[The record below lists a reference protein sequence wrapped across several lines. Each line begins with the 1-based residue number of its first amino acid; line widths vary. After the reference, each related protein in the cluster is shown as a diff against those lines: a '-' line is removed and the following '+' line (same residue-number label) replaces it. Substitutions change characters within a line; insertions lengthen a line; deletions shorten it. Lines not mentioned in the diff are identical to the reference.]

1 MDPVTTIMT
10 MLTPLLAYFGAQG
23 TAVVGEWAKLGADN
37 AVAVLDDLLSDCTT
51 PVECAALVM
60 NGSKCTDL
68 CLLAHQQGILPA
80 AATMALA
87 QTSGDV
93 CAILQN
99 VIKPVTPATQPPA
112 TQPPATPAK
121 SSSTGWIVGGV
132 IAVVGVIG
140 AVLWSR
146 HEAPPQPHQR
156 AA

>member
-1 MDPVTTIMT
+1 MDPYTTILT
-10 MLTPLLAYFGAQG
+10 LLTPIVAYLGGQG
-23 TAVVGEWAKLGADN
+23 SIVVGEWAKLGADN
-37 AVAVLDDLLSDCTT
+37 AVAVLDDLLSDCST

-99 VIKPVTPATQPPA
+99 VIKPVQPSTQPPA

-121 SSSTGWIVGGV
+121 SSMGWIIGGAVAVAGV
-132 IAVVGVIG
+132 IAAI
-140 AVLWSR
+140 AWSR

>member
-1 MDPVTTIMT
+1 MDPYTTILT
-10 MLTPLLAYFGAQG
+10 LLTPIIAYFGGQG
-23 TAVVGEWAKLGADN
+23 SAVVGEWAKLGADN
-37 AVAVLDDLLSDCTT
+37 AVAVLDDLLADCTT
-51 PVECAALVM
+51 PVDCAALVM

-99 VIKPVTPATQPPA
+99 VIKPVQPATPPPA
-112 TQPPATPAK
+112 TPQAPAK
-121 SSSTGWIVGGV
+121 SSSTGWIIGGVVAVAGV
-132 IAVVGVIG
+132 IA
-140 AVLWSR
+140 AVMWSR
-146 HEAPPQPHQR
+146 AEAPPQPHQR